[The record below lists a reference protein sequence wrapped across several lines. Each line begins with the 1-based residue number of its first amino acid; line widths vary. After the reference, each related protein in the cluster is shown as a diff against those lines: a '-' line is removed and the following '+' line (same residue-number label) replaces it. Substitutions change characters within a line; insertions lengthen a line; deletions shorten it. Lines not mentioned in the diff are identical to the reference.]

1 MIATTRCLAGAGCQG
16 CQLGGGVPVN
26 VEEAGGV
33 VGFLLAPPTEVVSWP
48 ELSSQGGML

>member
-1 MIATTRCLAGAGCQG
+1 MPPPDAW
-16 CQLGGGVPVN
+16 LGQAARAASWAGGVPVN